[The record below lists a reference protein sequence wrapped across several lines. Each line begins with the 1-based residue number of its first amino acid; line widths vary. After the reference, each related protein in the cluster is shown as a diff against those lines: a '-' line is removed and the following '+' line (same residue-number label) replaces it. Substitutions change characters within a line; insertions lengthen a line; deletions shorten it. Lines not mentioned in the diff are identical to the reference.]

1 MTVIGFRTTSFKGS
15 EGDTISGMNIYVSEA
30 LPADKGE
37 GQSADRLFFTMDKLL
52 SCKYS
57 PSLGDE
63 VRVEYNKYGKP
74 AGIYLA

>member
-1 MTVIGFRTTSFKGS
+1 MTVIGFRKTSFKGS
-15 EGDTISGMNIYVSEA
+15 DGDTISGMNIYVSEA